1 MLSGAV
7 AQDPVPKVYK
17 EPESGISFNTWNV
30 PGSSGTGGLT
40 FGMALPSTAL
50 KDDATEFVGYLVSSP
65 DSQNFK
71 RKQRSKDAN
80 KSNNDKHCA
89 AKNASTADGWCGI
102 SLGGSMTDSLLLVAY
117 PDGNDVRTSLRI
129 TSSYTMPDVYTGN
142 ATVTQ
147 VGSAIN
153 ATGFSLTFHCQDCL
167 HWAQNGT
174 TGSAATSGG
183 MLDFGYAQA
192 LEPPRGNLAC
202 AGEMGFA
209 QHDSHG
215 TWTALLED
223 SIASESYGDWRKLA
237 NHTVPSRCK
246 GDNK

>member
-1 MLSGAV
+1 
-7 AQDPVPKVYK
+7 
-17 EPESGISFNTWNV
+17 
-30 PGSSGTGGLT
+30 
-40 FGMALPSTAL
+40 
-50 KDDATEFVGYLVSSP
+50 
-65 DSQNFK
+65 
-71 RKQRSKDAN
+71 
-80 KSNNDKHCA
+80 
-89 AKNASTADGWCGI
+89 
-102 SLGGSMTDSLLLVAY
+102 MTDALLLVAY
-117 PDGNDVRTSLRI
+117 PDGNDVRTSLRFA
-129 TSSYTMPDVYTGN
+129 TKYTMPDVYAGN

-153 ATGFSLTFHCQDCL
+153 ATGFSLTFHCRDCL

-192 LEPPRGNLAC
+192 LEAPGGNLAC
-202 AGEMGFA
+202 ESEMGFA

-237 NHTVPSRCK
+237 KHTVPSRCK
-246 GDNK
+246 GDK